1 MKVAM
6 YYNNSDVRVEEM
18 PVPEIGDDELLVKV
32 MACGICGSD
41 VMEWYRIKKAPR
53 VLGHEMV
60 GEIVKVG
67 EKVKNFSEGDR
78 VFVSHHV
85 PCGECRYCLNGQET
99 LCDTLRSTNFYPG
112 GFSQYLRVPAIN
124 VEKGTFLL
132 PQNMSYEQA
141 VFIEPL
147 GCVVRGLRIA
157 EFKKG
162 QSILIIGSGI
172 TGLLHVKLAKAM
184 GASRI
189 ITTDINPF
197 RLEKA
202 REYGAHATLLAN
214 DPNLEKKIREANN
227 GMLPDFISICTGA
240 PPAFKQAFELIG
252 RGGTILLFAPAEP
265 GVEIP
270 FPIIDLWHD
279 GVTIKSTYAASPSDL
294 QKAIDLIASG
304 KIKVEDMITHRLS
317 IDKAGEG
324 FQLVAEAKDSIKVII
339 EPWR

>member
-6 YYNNSDVRVEEM
+6 YYNNNDVRVEEM

-53 VLGHEMV
+53 VLGHEMAGV
-60 GEIVKVG
+60 VVKKGENVK
-67 EKVKNFSEGDR
+67 KFKEGDR

-85 PCGECRYCLNGQET
+85 PCGECKYCRRGQET

-112 GFSQYLRVPAIN
+112 GFSQYLRVPSIN

-147 GCVVRGLRIA
+147 GCVIRGLKISGYER
-157 EFKKG
+157 E
-162 QSILIIGSGI
+162 SILVIGSGI
-172 TGLLHVKLAKAM
+172 TGLLHIKMAKAM
-184 GASRI
+184 GAENI
-189 ITTDINPF
+189 IATDINLF

-202 REYGAHATLLAN
+202 REYGATATIMAN
-214 DPNLEKKIREANN
+214 DPDLEKKIREANN

-240 PPAFKQAFELIG
+240 PSAFKQAFELIG

-270 FPIIDLWHD
+270 FPIFDIWHG

-294 QKAIDLIASG
+294 KKAIELIASG

-324 FQLVAEAKDSIKVII
+324 FKLVAEAKDSIKVII
-339 EPWR
+339 EPWK